1 LLAKLYSAGIYGI
14 EGFLITVECNVTK
27 DLPHFDIVGLPDA
40 SVKEARERIRSAI
53 ESSGYFFGDPAIT
66 INLAPADLKKS
77 GSAYDLPMTIG
88 ILSGMGITHTEEDM
102 CFFGEMALSGD
113 IKPIRGALSMTL
125 AAREGG
131 KKRIFVPA
139 ANAAEASAVDGVSV
153 YGISSLKQL
162 LDFLNGNTFLQ
173 PEIFDRQ
180 IFERQSASYDIDF
193 ADVKGQQT
201 VKRALEISAAG
212 GHNLLMIGPP
222 GSGKSML
229 AHRLP
234 TILPPLT
241 FEEAIEITKIYSI
254 SGLLPDGQSL
264 ITQRPFRSP
273 HHTASAVSLSGGGQ
287 IPMPGEISLSQYGVL
302 FMDELPEYGKNVTE
316 ILRQPLENKEI
327 AISRAA
333 GRFVFPTDFML
344 VCAMNPCRCGYFG
357 STVRKC
363 TCSLT
368 ERKKYISKVS
378 GPLLDRIDIEV
389 EVPAVTYQDMNRT
402 DTSESS
408 QSIRERVIKAREFA
422 QQRYQRNGEKIRVNS
437 DLSPMQI
444 RKYCRLNDAAS
455 KILELAFERMGL
467 SARGYDRILRVS
479 RTIADLDGRADLNEG
494 DVAQALQFRS
504 LDRKYWGQ

>member
-1 LLAKLYSAGIYGI
+1 
-14 EGFLITVECNVTK
+14 
-27 DLPHFDIVGLPDA
+27 
-40 SVKEARERIRSAI
+40 
-53 ESSGYFFGDPAIT
+53 
-66 INLAPADLKKS
+66 
-77 GSAYDLPMTIG
+77 M
-88 ILSGMGITHTEEDM
+88 
-102 CFFGEMALSGD
+102 
-113 IKPIRGALSMTL
+113 
-125 AAREGG
+125 
-131 KKRIFVPA
+131 
-139 ANAAEASAVDGVSV
+139 
-153 YGISSLKQL
+153 
-162 LDFLNGNTFLQ
+162 LDFLNGNTVLQ

-180 IFERQSASYDIDF
+180 IFERQLVNYGIDF
-193 ADVKGQQT
+193 SDVKGQQT

-287 IPMPGEISLSQYGVL
+287 VPMPGEISLAQYGVL

-344 VCAMNPCRCGYFG
+344 ICAMNPCRCGYFG

-408 QSIRERVIKAREFA
+408 ESIRERVIKAREFA
-422 QQRYQRNGEKIRVNS
+422 HQRYQQNGEKIRVNS

>member
-1 LLAKLYSAGIYGI
+1 MLAKLYSAGIYGI

-77 GSAYDLPMTIG
+77 GSAYDLPMTIS
-88 ILSGMGITHTEEDM
+88 ILCGMGITHTDEDM
-102 CFFGEMALSGD
+102 CFFGEMALSGET
-113 IKPIRGALSMTL
+113 KPIRGALSMTL
-125 AAREGG
+125 AAREAG
-131 KKRIFVPA
+131 KKRIFVSA

-162 LDFLNGNTFLQ
+162 LDFLNGNTVLQ

-180 IFERQSASYDIDF
+180 IFERQLVNYGIDF
-193 ADVKGQQT
+193 SDVKGQQT

-287 IPMPGEISLSQYGVL
+287 VPMPGEISLAQYGVL

-344 VCAMNPCRCGYFG
+344 ICAMNPCRCGYFG

-408 QSIRERVIKAREFA
+408 ESIRERVIKAREFA
-422 QQRYQRNGEKIRVNS
+422 QQRYQQNGEKIRVNS